1 MGMPA
6 APVLVGAQRPVPGTL
21 AQWAEGLSRS
31 RAGRRGGGVL
41 RFAFDGRVSTEDW
54 QDPVTSRARQLQQA
68 LMLVTGVGMIVAEFF
83 DIRKSRTLP

>member
-31 RAGRRGGGVL
+31 RAGRRGGVL
-41 RFAFDGRVSTEDW
+41 RFALNGRVSTEDW

-68 LMLVTGVGMIVAEFF
+68 LMQGQ
-83 DIRKSRTLP
+83 